1 MENGEIVIR
10 RVGGLEVLCGF
21 IRLEISVIRR
31 VGGLEVIRA
40 AMPDSLKVIRRVEV
54 PMMQPWG
61 KSFVIRRVGGLEVTV
76 GAFLRLPLT

>member
-1 MENGEIVIR
+1 MENGEI
-10 RVGGLEVLCGF
+10 
-21 IRLEISVIRR
+21 VIRR

-40 AMPDSLKVIRRVEV
+40 AMPDSLKVIRRVGGLEV

>member
-1 MENGEIVIR
+1 
-10 RVGGLEVLCGF
+10 
-21 IRLEISVIRR
+21 
-31 VGGLEVIRA
+31 
-40 AMPDSLKVIRRVEV
+40 MPDSLKVIRRVGGLEV